1 MVELLKKSKKS
12 VPHHTGVGRGE
23 YRSEALLSFVREAL
37 GGEETALRRIREE
50 TPKKGIPPISIGPDE
65 GQILSFLVQACG
77 AKKAVEVG
85 TLAGYSAC
93 WIARGLPDD
102 GVLHTIEFDP
112 KHAQVARDNI
122 KSAGFASKV
131 TIHQGKAAE
140 VLPTLDAQGP
150 YDLCFIDADKV
161 NYPVYLRWAVENVR
175 SGGLVVGDNAY
186 LFGKVHLKPADAG
199 EDAPGVPAMRGFL
212 KGLADGRYF
221 TSCAMIPTGEGMAVA
236 VRK

>member
-1 MVELLKKSKKS
+1 MVELLKKGKKT

-23 YRSEALLSFVREAL
+23 YRSEALLGFVREAL
-37 GGEETALRRIREE
+37 GGEDPAFKRIREE
-50 TPKKGIPPISIGPDE
+50 TPKKGLPPISIGPDE
-65 GQILSFLVQACG
+65 GQLLSILVQACG

-93 WIARGLPDD
+93 WIAAALPDD

-112 KHAQVARDNI
+112 KHAAVARDNI
-122 KSAGFASKV
+122 KAAGLASKV
-131 TIHQGKAAE
+131 TVHVGPGSEI
-140 VLPTLDAQGP
+140 LPTLDGEGP

-186 LFGKVHLKPADAG
+186 LFGKVHLKPAEAG
-199 EDAPGVPAMRGFL
+199 EDAPGVPAMRAFL
-212 KGLADGRYF
+212 KCLADRRYF

-236 VRK
+236 VRR